1 MMMTLTDAGQAVDV
15 GKRERALGHVEL
27 DHVKRGVPDLG
38 EKALHGGVGA
48 PTRGVA
54 PGVFGHD
61 VDNVT
66 QQLWYL
72 EQRVIETRLRRLWY
86 IKSAIVPLQNLSISR
101 VLLHCFKF
109 STVLYVEHS
118 DGQRSRDRC
127 KHVSEVGEKQL
138 EKLSPVKLGLL
149 DFVVLGGRV
158 QRNIPAFALIL
169 RLRRDLHHW
178 REAQQTQ
185 TGRQLSE
192 TVLAAATAIV
202 RLDPALP
209 ELLPQEVCGRF

>member
-72 EQRVIETRLRRLWY
+72 EQRVIETRLRRL
-86 IKSAIVPLQNLSISR
+86 
-101 VLLHCFKF
+101 
-109 STVLYVEHS
+109 
-118 DGQRSRDRC
+118 
-127 KHVSEVGEKQL
+127 
-138 EKLSPVKLGLL
+138 
-149 DFVVLGGRV
+149 
-158 QRNIPAFALIL
+158 
-169 RLRRDLHHW
+169 
-178 REAQQTQ
+178 
-185 TGRQLSE
+185 
-192 TVLAAATAIV
+192 
-202 RLDPALP
+202 
-209 ELLPQEVCGRF
+209 